1 MMTKQLAPQRNRM
14 GLVGLALA
22 FGLAVA
28 PAAGAFTISEA
39 DLPDAGTTI
48 DLGFAR
54 ADALGGVFDRKVG
67 GTVTGTGIAVGYVGG
82 EIDTAGESIV
92 FTFSEASVLTSIDLT
107 YLFQS
112 PNHEDSQNEAARLVA
127 HAGQATYEGILQVA
141 DGTSATWSFVGGGA
155 VTTVSVP
162 TTAGEGWFRVA
173 SPFGDLCIDS
183 LELLPV
189 NASVQNYYRNADYA
203 FVSLSARAVP
213 EPGTVL
219 LVGAGLAGLAALGRK
234 RR

>member
-1 MMTKQLAPQRNRM
+1 MTLQLAPQRNRKA
-14 GLVGLALA
+14 LVGLALTI
-22 FGLAVA
+22 GLALA

-48 DLGFAR
+48 DLGVAR
-54 ADALGGVFDRKVG
+54 VDAVGGVFDRKVG

-112 PNHEDSQNEAARLVA
+112 PNHEDSANEAARLRA
-127 HAGQATYEGILQVA
+127 RAGDVTYEGILQVV
-141 DGTSATWSFVGGGA
+141 DGTSATWSFLGGGA

-162 TTAGEGWFRVA
+162 TTAGEGWFSIA
-173 SPFGDLCIDS
+173 SPFGDLGIDS

-189 NASVQNYYRNADYA
+189 DASGQDDYRNADYA
-203 FVSLSARAVP
+203 FVSLSARPVP

-219 LVGAGLAGLAALGRK
+219 LLGSGLAGLAALGRK